1 MISSPLEV
9 GDDGTGAGAVR
20 VATLKDALAG
30 TPNSKHREDDDD
42 FDDFAS
48 DADDGSA
55 LNKSITL
62 TPDASPA
69 PVWVEP
75 SVLNTKSGSSKSHSS
90 QPPASAAASVKAT
103 HVISA
108 PIPAVPPTPVPP
120 QQQSSRHEPDIHA
133 HAHHQ
138 TLKVLYDYDAAEEG
152 ELTLHAGDI
161 VYLLEPEDDQG
172 WCQGKLQDGTVGFF
186 PTGYAEEV

>member
-9 GDDGTGAGAVR
+9 GEDGTGAGAVR

-30 TPNSKHREDDDD
+30 TPNSKHRDEDDD

-48 DADDGSA
+48 DTEDAGG

-62 TPDASPA
+62 TPDTSPTPA
-69 PVWVEP
+69 WVEP
-75 SVLNTKSGSSKSHSS
+75 AVLNSKPGSTKSIGS
-90 QPPASAAASVKAT
+90 QPASTAAPVKT
-103 HVISA
+103 NHVISA
-108 PIPAVPPTPVPP
+108 PIPSVPPTPLPP
-120 QQQSSRHEPDIHA
+120 AQQNSHHDDDDIHA

-138 TLKVLYDYDAAEEG
+138 KLKVLYDYEAAEEG

-172 WCQGKLQDGTVGFF
+172 WCQGELADGTVGFF
-186 PTGYAEEV
+186 PQGYAEEA